1 LCSAGHDLAGE
12 ILFLL
17 VSPQAGLAAAIRICC
32 VNHCDVPSIRWLRL
46 CGVSV
51 ALVGFQKYFVRT
63 HFCGDKEMFSDWASA
78 LFAEEFRCALLD
90 TSGDELQ
97 VLMLN

>member
-1 LCSAGHDLAGE
+1 MAGE

-78 LFAEEFRCALLD
+78 LFAEEFCCALLD
-90 TSGDELQ
+90 ASGDELQ